1 MTSILLLGA
10 TGLLGSTLASSLK
23 SYNHKVICQ
32 SRTFGSDVNFDLLN
46 DTSWHDCL
54 VALKPDVII
63 ISQLQLMSINVKRI
77 HNGRLTPM
85 SHQFLLLKK
94 PHLQQE

>member
-63 ISQLQLMSINVKRI
+63 NLAAATDVDKCETNPQWAFDANVAPV
-77 HNGRLTPM
+77 LA
-85 SHQFLLLKK
+85 F
-94 PHLQQE
+94 